1 MRRHSSGDGVTY
13 IRLEFVEEP
22 DEGPW
27 LWRPSG
33 KDDEL
38 ALGEP
43 PIKSIPVMVWGLL
56 KSDAWSGK
64 ELARTLGCHRR
75 SIYDAVRMLRNRGH
89 RIVLRHGKY
98 HLENDLP
105 LRVVVERGRAMRLA
119 RMAEKTEVE
128 IEELW

>member
-1 MRRHSSGDGVTY
+1 MRRH

-43 PIKSIPVMVWGLL
+43 PIKSIPVRVWGLL
-56 KSDAWSGK
+56 KSDDWGGK

-89 RIVLRHGKY
+89 RIVH